1 MATVD
6 FDDHDAWI
14 FWAIPVS
21 EEGTD
26 LRGIIG
32 AADAINH
39 AIPSREQIESSINR
53 GLRAGLLERCGER
66 LRFAPTH
73 RKEVGEA
80 CSVSRAWARQWDAIL
95 AYLASKDWHV
105 VDDVGYQL
113 SEHEYNGVVEEYLRT
128 FQ

>member
-53 GLRAGLLERCGER
+53 GLQAGLLEKCGEC

-73 RKEVGEA
+73 RKEVREA
-80 CSVSRAWARQWDAIL
+80 CSVSRAWSRQWDSIL
-95 AYLASKDWHV
+95 AYLASKEWRV
-105 VDDVGYQL
+105 VDNVEYRL
-113 SEHEYNGVVEEYLRT
+113 PEHIYKDAVDEYLRT
-128 FQ
+128 F